1 MVSSIPDNRISIQN
15 IIMDDYFTET
25 KAKLEK
31 GASNDLENKIYNK
44 LSEIRS
50 QIEKIEEEII
60 VIETKT
66 GVAEKKDIKSF
77 YEKEI
82 EIEKGKPDCKKNNII
97 KIQFSFER
105 HVFMNYLLSKKFE
118 DNKNGFTFSVSKD
131 KFAAII
137 TKQKD
142 EFDEVYEEE
151 ARYSIA
157 LYQNEDENRNNEY
170 YLKFDYL
177 NGSLIKF
184 YDSIQNFRQLLVN
197 MSKAEKKEEI

>member
-1 MVSSIPDNRISIQN
+1 
-15 IIMDDYFTET
+15 
-25 KAKLEK
+25 
-31 GASNDLENKIYNK
+31 
-44 LSEIRS
+44 
-50 QIEKIEEEII
+50 
-60 VIETKT
+60 
-66 GVAEKKDIKSF
+66 
-77 YEKEI
+77 
-82 EIEKGKPDCKKNNII
+82 
-97 KIQFSFER
+97 
-105 HVFMNYLLSKKFE
+105 MNYLLSKKFE

-142 EFDEVYEEE
+142 EFDEEYEENEEE